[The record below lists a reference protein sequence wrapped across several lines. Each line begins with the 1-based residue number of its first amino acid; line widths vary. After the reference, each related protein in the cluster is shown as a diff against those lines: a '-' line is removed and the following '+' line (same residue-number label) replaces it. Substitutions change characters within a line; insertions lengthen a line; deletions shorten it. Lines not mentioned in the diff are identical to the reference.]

1 MTDNAIIALF
11 FNRDG
16 DALREIENKYGKVL
30 KHYAEKCLSDKRDSE
45 EVYMDA
51 LNDAWTTIPPQKP
64 DSLGAY
70 MMTLL
75 KNRTFNRIKYLSR
88 EKRAKNR
95 EDIYSD
101 FNDLPFEPSAEDT
114 MINNSANTI
123 NDFLK
128 TETQTNRVIF
138 IKRYYF
144 GMSVSDIAADL
155 DLSENAVSTR
165 LLRIKERLYK
175 YLCERE
181 MMNR

>member
-11 FNRDG
+11 FDRNS
-16 DALREIENKYGKVL
+16 DALTELENKYGKPL
-30 KHYAEKCLSDKRDSE
+30 RRYAEKCLPDKRDSE

-51 LNDAWTTIPPQKP
+51 LNDAWTTIPPQRP

-75 KNRTFNRIKYLSR
+75 KNRAFNRIKYLSR
-88 EKRAKNR
+88 EKRNRNR
-95 EDIYSD
+95 EDIYSELED
-101 FNDLPFEPSAEDT
+101 VFIEPSAEET
-114 MINNSANTI
+114 LLKSSENAI

-128 TETQTNRVIF
+128 TETQKNRIIF

-144 GMSVSDIAADL
+144 GMSIGEISTDL
-155 DLSENAVSTR
+155 ELTENAVSTR
-165 LLRIKERLYK
+165 LVRIKERLYK

-181 MMNR
+181 VINK